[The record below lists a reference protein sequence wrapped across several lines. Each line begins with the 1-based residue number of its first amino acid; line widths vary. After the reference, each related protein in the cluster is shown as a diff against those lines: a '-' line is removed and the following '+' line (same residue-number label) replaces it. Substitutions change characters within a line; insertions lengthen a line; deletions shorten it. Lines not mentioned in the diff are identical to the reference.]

1 VVTVLNVGVLKR
13 VVVAVLSV
21 DTEAVV
27 SVVDKGTLAVDPD
40 TVLEA
45 VGIIV
50 YAVTER
56 HF

>member
-1 VVTVLNVGVLKR
+1 MVTVLNVGVLKR

-21 DTEAVV
+21 DTEAIV